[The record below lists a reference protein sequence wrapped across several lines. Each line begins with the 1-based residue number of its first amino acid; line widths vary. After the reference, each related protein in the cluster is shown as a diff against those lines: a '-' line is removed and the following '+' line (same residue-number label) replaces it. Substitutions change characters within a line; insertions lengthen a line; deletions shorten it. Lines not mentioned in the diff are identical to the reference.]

1 MQQRDA
7 TILRVEAERLRGARA
22 MLFDMDGVIYVGSRA
37 LPGVTELLQ
46 WLDATGRG
54 WMLITNNAAM
64 TSQQFSDKLHKLG
77 IDVTADHILGSS
89 EATAIWLRRKIELDG
104 WPDGPVITL
113 GQPGLT
119 AALEASGFTL
129 TRDIHAA
136 RYAVAGLHFE
146 LTYQDLADVTLAI
159 GNGATFIGTNADHV
173 YPTERGLQPGAGSI
187 LALLQKATGVTP
199 YTVGKP
205 NPPLYELALE
215 RLGAAPGET
224 IMVGDRYDTDI
235 AGAQALG
242 LMGAA
247 VLTGVGTL
255 ASFVEAEQPP
265 EVITA
270 GLPELL
276 RLLAGS

>member
-37 LPGVTELLQ
+37 LPGVNELLQ

-89 EATAIWLRRKIELDG
+89 EATAIWLRRKIEQDG

-187 LALLQKATGVTP
+187 LALLQKSTGVTP

>member
-1 MQQRDA
+1 
-7 TILRVEAERLRGARA
+7 
-22 MLFDMDGVIYVGSRA
+22 
-37 LPGVTELLQ
+37 
-46 WLDATGRG
+46 
-54 WMLITNNAAM
+54 MLITNNAAM

-89 EATAIWLRRKIELDG
+89 EATAIWLRRKIELEG

-276 RLLAGS
+276 RLLEGS